1 MTKLRDVKLCVG
13 CDELVEVALNQCPS
27 CTCSQFFLLSR
38 FEFPRNLKADELQ
51 RCVVTIKPA
60 PPAMNTLKGH
70 HWSKYA
76 AVRKTMIKEAGWQ
89 LKSQMKYWPK
99 PPVRVKVLRCAQKE
113 MDPGGVI
120 ESLKPVVDCMVDV
133 GLVPEDT
140 AEFVR
145 YGDPAHKT
153 ISPGQITELIVTIV
167 NDEDWSQV
175 ESINR
180 KEIEEVEEE
189 KTNEKE

>member
-1 MTKLRDVKLCVG
+1 MCVT
-13 CDELVEVALNQCPS
+13 CDELVEVKLSQCPS
-27 CTCSQFFLLSR
+27 CTCTQFFLLSR
-38 FEFPRNLKADELQ
+38 FEFPRGLKADELQ
-51 RCVVTIKPA
+51 RCMVEIKPA

-76 AVRKTMIKEAGWQ
+76 AVRKRMIKEVGWQ
-89 LKSQMKYWPK
+89 LQSQVNKWPR
-99 PPVRVKVLRCAQKE
+99 PPVRVNVLRCAQKE

-145 YGDPAHKT
+145 YGDPHHKT
-153 ISPGQITELIVTIV
+153 IGVGELTQLIVTIV
-167 NDEDWSQV
+167 NDEDWKMS
-175 ESINR
+175 ER
-180 KEIEEVEEE
+180 KEPEKVEE
-189 KTNEKE
+189 KTDDKE